1 MAKTEMEFTGERV
14 VPGKTPDTIYKEHI
28 DRYIF
33 AATLTAGRD
42 VLDVACGSGYGTGY
56 MAETGARSVTGVD
69 VSMMAVRYARDWY
82 GNCPGTGFLC
92 ADGVGLPFVEGSF
105 DVVVSFETLEHI
117 RPYRKFLLDC
127 RRVLREDACLIV
139 STPNRRI
146 FSPDV
151 ARPPNPFHVKEFWP
165 DEFRR
170 LIEGL
175 FADVTLFGQCDV
187 NLADN
192 SVDREHGVRDF
203 RDNDSVSSAYIIAV
217 ARKRANCRRK
227 GRRAT
232 SRLYS

>member
-14 VPGKTPDTIYKEHI
+14 VPGKTPDTIYREHI

-33 AATLTAGRD
+33 AATMTAGRD

-82 GNCPGTGFLC
+82 GDRPGTGFLC
-92 ADGVGLPFVEGSF
+92 ADGVGLPFVGGSF
-105 DVVVSFETLEHI
+105 DAVVSFETLEHI

-127 RRVLREDACLIV
+127 RRVLRGDGLLIV

-146 FSPDV
+146 FSPDT

-165 DEFRR
+165 DEFRK
-170 LIEGL
+170 LISGL
-175 FADVTLFGQCDV
+175 FADVALFGQCDV

-192 SVDREHGVRDF
+192 LVDREHGVREF
-203 RDNDSVSSAYIIAV
+203 RDNESVSSAYIIAV
-217 ARKRANCRRK
+217 ARKRADCRRTS
-227 GRRAT
+227 RRAR